1 MRAGYVW
8 DFGPFEYWDL
18 VGFQQGVHM
27 IEAAGEKIPD
37 WIKQMQN
44 AGAEQFYKYEKGEKN
59 TLIWTVKP
67 TKQYPDL
74 TPVSF
79 WKVSVKV
86 LL

>member
-18 VGFQQGVHM
+18 IGFQNGIDM
-27 IEAAGEKIPD
+27 IEAAGEKIP
-37 WIKQMQN
+37 IGSSKCKSRFRAILQIR
-44 AGAEQFYKYEKGEKN
+44 KGEKKYFD
-59 TLIWTVKP
+59 LTVKP